1 MSTLTQFTGG
11 GIKSVQR
18 GFITV
23 NASTVTATINAV
35 NLNKSTL
42 VHLGQSGY
50 YTTSSFEG
58 VSDVRIALTSS
69 TQITASTAAT
79 PNAVTYVVSY
89 EVIEYN

>member
-18 GFITV
+18 GTITV
-23 NASTVTATINAV
+23 SATNATATINAV
-35 NLNKSTL
+35 NLSKSTL
-42 VHLGQSGY
+42 VYLGQSGY
-50 YTTSSFEG
+50 YSTTSFEG

-69 TQITASTAAT
+69 TQITASTT
-79 PNAVTYVVSY
+79 VIPNAVNYLVSY

>member
-18 GFITV
+18 GFITIS
-23 NASTVTATINAV
+23 ATTVTATINAV

-50 YTTSSFEG
+50 YSASTLDG

-69 TQITASTAAT
+69 TQITASTIAT
-79 PNAVTYVVSY
+79 PNAVPYVVSY